1 MSTFAIDMKYLPL
14 LSNKNIKKSAEIK
27 IQFLADIEFGIPS
40 KKCKNFGICR
50 INPINSTQ
58 STDEKKCCKS
68 ALVKAIVTLFNEN
81 HVELDFLKST
91 IATEVYQKFF
101 QDNYFLVQEIFQDNF
116 YGNANYNCTILPGK
130 YRAIENNG
138 LIKIIY
144 N

>member
-1 MSTFAIDMKYLPL
+1 M
-14 LSNKNIKKSAEIK
+14 
-27 IQFLADIEFGIPS
+27 QFLLHLNLNYD
-40 KKCKNFGICR
+40 
-50 INPINSTQ
+50 
-58 STDEKKCCKS
+58 
-68 ALVKAIVTLFNEN
+68 L
-81 HVELDFLKST
+81 
-91 IATEVYQKFF
+91 VYQKFF